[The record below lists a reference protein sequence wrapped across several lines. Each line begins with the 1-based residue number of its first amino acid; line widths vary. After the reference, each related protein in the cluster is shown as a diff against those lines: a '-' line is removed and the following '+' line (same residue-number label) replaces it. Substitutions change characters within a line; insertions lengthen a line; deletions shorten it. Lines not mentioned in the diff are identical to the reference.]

1 MYDMLKIEG
10 RIQRLEVYDGALN
23 ALGSSGDTQIGAS
36 AILSGVTESVSLS
49 AQTVILASRGFVA

>member
-23 ALGSSGDTQIGAS
+23 ALGSSGDTQIGCTS
-36 AILSGVTESVSLS
+36 SNLI
-49 AQTVILASRGFVA
+49 